1 MAGILGID
9 LDTAELRLVEL
20 NQSAAGSVLHA
31 ALALP
36 TGTLD
41 AASLGAQLKERLAS
55 VGFKGT
61 TAVIA
66 LSHDAMTCREVRH
79 PNIPAE
85 ELPAI
90 VQFQVMKES
99 SLPPDDA
106 IVDYVPLAQPLS
118 TGEHRSLT
126 FVVRKSRVQFCE
138 KMCEAAGIK
147 LLAVVPRAVALL
159 AGVTKNKSESGLA
172 VGYACSNSFFV
183 IHNGEMIFNRSMGTP
198 YDQEELISEL
208 RRSIAGYENQAHMP
222 ALDHVYLAGTELPPE
237 AQKQI
242 DSFRVPVRLF
252 DPYHGIVGADRLAG
266 HGDYAVA
273 CGAAQ
278 TIKAFKK
285 PPVEFLSPKK
295 VFVKP
300 NRTRSYAIIGG
311 VAAAAL
317 ALLTFG
323 IYWMMTSSAD
333 AEISEL
339 QKNIQEKQKLE
350 KIYVVD
356 NEVDKRF
363 EAIKS
368 WKDHE
373 IFVLEEIYDLIES
386 FPDIPGVQIIKAEW
400 KSITPTTT
408 PAPAPSGV
416 AGKTAAP
423 TSTGFGK
430 TIPVKPVAKLVVKA
444 TAEEEDQL
452 NTLQT
457 ALKNSKHWN
466 WVKFEVVP
474 QEKNTKIFELDVLPL
489 KPEDY
494 RATIALGNNL
504 SATGD
509 GSGSNRRGPNR
520 GFRPTQ
526 GGRP

>member
-20 NQSAAGSVLHA
+20 NQTATGYLLHA

-41 AASLGAQLKERLAS
+41 AAALGTQLKERLAS

-118 TGEHRSLT
+118 TGERRSLT

-138 KMCEAAGIK
+138 KMCEAAGLK

-159 AGVTKNKSESGLA
+159 ADVIKHKSESSVA

-198 YDQEELISEL
+198 YDLEELISEL
-208 RRSIAGYENQAHMP
+208 RRSIAGYENQAQMP
-222 ALDHVYLAGTELPPE
+222 PLDHVHLAATELPAE

-242 DSFRVPVRLF
+242 DSFRVPVKLF
-252 DPYHGIVGADRLAG
+252 DPYVGIVGADRLTG

-311 VAAAAL
+311 VAVAAL
-317 ALLTFG
+317 ALLTWG
-323 IYWMMTSSAD
+323 IYWLMTSSAD
-333 AEISEL
+333 AEIAEL
-339 QKNIQEKQKLE
+339 QKSIAEKRRLE
-350 KIYVVD
+350 KIHTE
-356 NEVDKRF
+356 NEVEKRF
-363 EAIKS
+363 DAIKS
-368 WKDHE
+368 WKDQE
-373 IFVLEEIYDLIES
+373 VFVLEEIYDLIET
-386 FPDIPGVQIIKAEW
+386 FPDVPGVQIIKAEW
-400 KSITPTTT
+400 KANAATPTAG
-408 PAPAPSGV
+408 PAPMSV
-416 AGKTAAP
+416 VGKTAAP
-423 TSTGFGK
+423 ATNGFGK
-430 TIPVKPVAKLVVKA
+430 TTPVKPVARLVVKA

-452 NTLQT
+452 NALQT
-457 ALKNSKHWN
+457 ALRNSKHWK

-494 RATIALGNNL
+494 RATIALGNNV

-509 GSGSNRRGPNR
+509 GTGSNRRGPNR
-520 GFRPTQ
+520 GFRPTP

>member
-20 NQSAAGSVLHA
+20 NQSAAGYLLHA

-41 AASLGAQLKERLAS
+41 AAGLGAQLKERLAS

-106 IVDYVPLAQPLS
+106 IVDYVPLTQPLS

-138 KMCEAAGIK
+138 KMCEAAGLK

-159 AGVTKNKSESGLA
+159 AGVLKNRSEPGLA

-183 IHNGEMIFNRSMGTP
+183 MHQGELIFNRSLGTP
-198 YDQEELISEL
+198 YDMDELLSEL

-252 DPYHGIVGADRLAG
+252 DPYVSIVGADRLVG

-278 TIKAFKK
+278 TVKAFKK
-285 PPVEFLSPKK
+285 PPVEFLSPKR

-300 NRTRSYAIIGG
+300 NRTRQYAIIGG
-311 VAAAAL
+311 TAIAAL
-317 ALLTFG
+317 ALLTWG
-323 IYWMMTSSAD
+323 IYWMMTSSVD
-333 AEISEL
+333 SEIAEL
-339 QKNIQEKQKLE
+339 QKSIASKQELE
-350 KIYVVD
+350 KIHIK
-356 NEVDKRF
+356 NEVEKRHD
-363 EAIKS
+363 AIRA
-368 WKDHE
+368 WKDQE
-373 IFVLEEIYDLIES
+373 VFVLEEIYDLVES
-386 FPDIPGVQIIKAEW
+386 FPDVAGVQIIKAEW
-400 KSITPTTT
+400 KTNAATSTTASTGPTSL
-408 PAPAPSGV
+408 P
-416 AGKTAAP
+416 GKTAVP
-423 TSTGFGK
+423 STVGFGK
-430 TIPVKPVAKLVVKA
+430 TVPVKPIARLIVKA

-452 NTLQT
+452 NALQS
-457 ALKNSKHWN
+457 ALKNSKHWK

-494 RATIALGNNL
+494 RATIALGNNV

-520 GFRPTQ
+520 GFRPTT